1 MPALPDRVLC
11 LVTAVPSAGRDETL
25 LAAIDGAVRGGAD
38 MVQVRA
44 PGLAVSDLLELATE
58 VVARVGRRA
67 LVIIND
73 RVDVA
78 LAVGAAGVQLG
89 EQGLTVSAAREA
101 AADRLLIGRSVHS
114 AEGAEQATAAGAD
127 FLVLGTVFTSI
138 SHPGRTGAGVDL
150 VRRAASVTRLPLL
163 GIGGITPGN
172 AGDVVAAGA
181 RGVAVISAILSA
193 PDPERAA
200 RDLRKAIG

>member
-1 MPALPDRVLC
+1 
-11 LVTAVPSAGRDETL
+11 
-25 LAAIDGAVRGGAD
+25 

-44 PGLAVSDLLELATE
+44 PGLAAFDLLELATE

-127 FLVLGTVFTSI
+127 FLVLGTVFPSI
-138 SHPGRTGAGVDL
+138 SHPGRLAAGVDL